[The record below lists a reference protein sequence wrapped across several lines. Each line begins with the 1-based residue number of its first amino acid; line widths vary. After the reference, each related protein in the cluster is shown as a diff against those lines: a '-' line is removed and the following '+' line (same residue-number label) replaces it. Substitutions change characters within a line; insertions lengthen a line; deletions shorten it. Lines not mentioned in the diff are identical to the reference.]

1 MTCTIFRTRLS
12 RSGCPCGKSARCETF
27 AEVKSMADPLGHAA
41 AHAPQPMQAAAS
53 IAKSAWCF
61 GTVTEFASGAEPAR
75 AEMKPPACTMRSSAL
90 RSITKSFTIGSVGF
104 AIDRERA
111 GAANSFATIGV
122 ERDRFLAGPEQIFVQ
137 NVEHFE
143 K

>member
-1 MTCTIFRTRLS
+1 MTCTILRTRLS

-53 IAKSAWCF
+53 IDHQILYDREGSYAEWFDCNRRA
-61 GTVTEFASGAEPAR
+61 VTKLPHVEFAHR
-75 AEMKPPACTMRSSAL
+75 AGV
-90 RSITKSFTIGSVGF
+90 IGSVGF